1 MWYIYLV
8 AMSFMLRGCWMGEIL
23 AFGAPFA
30 VIIVWVVWRII
41 SIKIPY
47 LVEQIIQ
54 YVWLLI
60 NAVLLLFTHEYWNMI
75 CFMIMI
81 GAVLFSLSIN
91 TELGVQV
98 LCHGRE
104 AAYDKLD
111 ERRFF
116 LKTID
121 DILMDANIVAIF
133 IQIALILIF
142 IIG

>member
-1 MWYIYLV
+1 
-8 AMSFMLRGCWMGEIL
+8 MGEIL
-23 AFGAPFA
+23 AFGTPFA
-30 VIIVWVVWRII
+30 VVIVWVIWRII

-47 LVEQIIQ
+47 VVEQIIQ
-54 YVWLLI
+54 YVWLFI
-60 NAVLLLFTHEYWNMI
+60 NAVLLLVTHEYWNML
-75 CFMIMI
+75 CFMIII
-81 GAVLFSLSIN
+81 GAVFFSLSIN
-91 TELGVQV
+91 TELGI
-98 LCHGRE
+98 LIFGHGRE
-104 AAYDKLD
+104 SAYDKLD

>member
-1 MWYIYLV
+1 
-8 AMSFMLRGCWMGEIL
+8 MSEIL

-54 YVWLLI
+54 YIWLLI

-98 LCHGRE
+98 LSHGRE
-104 AAYDKLD
+104 SAYDKLD

>member
-1 MWYIYLV
+1 
-8 AMSFMLRGCWMGEIL
+8 MGEIL

-116 LKTID
+116 LKPID

>member
-1 MWYIYLV
+1 
-8 AMSFMLRGCWMGEIL
+8 MGEIL

-75 CFMIMI
+75 CFMII
-81 GAVLFSLSIN
+81 
-91 TELGVQV
+91 
-98 LCHGRE
+98 
-104 AAYDKLD
+104 
-111 ERRFF
+111 F
-116 LKTID
+116 LR
-121 DILMDANIVAIF
+121 V
-133 IQIALILIF
+133 
-142 IIG
+142 